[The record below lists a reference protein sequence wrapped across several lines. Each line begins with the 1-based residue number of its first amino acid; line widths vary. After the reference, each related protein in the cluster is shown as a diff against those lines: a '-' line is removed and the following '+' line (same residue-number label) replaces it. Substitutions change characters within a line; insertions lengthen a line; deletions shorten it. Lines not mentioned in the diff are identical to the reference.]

1 MLNKIGINSLFRSGN
16 GQATS
21 RAERESEQQNAA
33 DTNGRVRS
41 GPLEGLRV
49 GGGVLRRSGGQR
61 TLANLGRFPA
71 QGGHSLSLT
80 GESALRDARIAQLH
94 SSQAPGPST
103 GHQSEAAAVRREL
116 LSIPSAAHSVPL
128 PASLASQ
135 IDEKFVNFPRD
146 NPGSLQFQDRVQL
159 ASTIDQLQKLRTT
172 FSDIPVCFYPCGGA
186 DAFYPT
192 LLSNAK
198 ITVMT
203 GAEPWGGMQDV
214 KRALNFEK
222 TANDISGMGLGGGFD
237 GLRDWREGAEG
248 LGFNM
253 GTLGPLAIA
262 RAIAAQ
268 TLNGESV
275 SNLKISAFDIG
286 EKGQLNFS
294 KANAGNANNNH
305 VAFWL
310 TNSEGESRLYLY
322 YRLDVDDAA
331 ALAKIANLHELLSGI
346 SDKGQTLLME
356 KGIPS
361 NLYKHE
367 NTKHLLSP
375 QASLIRAVVCDTHQ
389 NNDYRSQ
396 PVFLRD
402 VALKQK
408 TVALDKA
415 PGTASWIS
423 PKFGYGDKVFIHTP
437 SV

>member
-1 MLNKIGINSLFRSGN
+1 M
-16 GQATS
+16 
-21 RAERESEQQNAA
+21 
-33 DTNGRVRS
+33 
-41 GPLEGLRV
+41 
-49 GGGVLRRSGGQR
+49 
-61 TLANLGRFPA
+61 ANLTRLSA

-80 GESALRDARIAQLH
+80 GKPNLREERIAQSQL
-94 SSQAPGPST
+94 SASQAPGPST
-103 GHQSEAAAVRREL
+103 GHQETAAAAVRREL
-116 LSIPSAAHSVPL
+116 LSAPSVAHSVPL
-128 PASLASQ
+128 PASLGSQ
-135 IDEKFVNFPRD
+135 IDKEFINFPRD
-146 NPGSLQFQDRVQL
+146 NPGSLQFQGRVQL
-159 ASTIDQLQKLRTT
+159 ASTIGQLQQLRNNLPD
-172 FSDIPVCFYPCGGA
+172 SPVCFYPCGGA
-186 DAFYPT
+186 DGFYPA

-203 GAEPWGGMQDV
+203 GAESWGGAEDI
-214 KRALNFEK
+214 KRVLNFAK
-222 TANDISGMGLGGGFD
+222 VAGNISGMGLGGGFD
-237 GLRDWREGAEG
+237 GVRDWREGAEG

-268 TLNGESV
+268 ALNGESV
-275 SNLKISAFDIG
+275 SSLKISAFDIG
-286 EKGQLNFS
+286 ENGQLNFS
-294 KANAGNANNNH
+294 RTKPGNANNDH

-310 TNSEGESRLYLY
+310 TNQDGESKLYLY
-322 YRLDVDDAA
+322 YSLDVDEAA
-331 ALAKIANLHELLSGI
+331 ALAKIANLHGLLSRI

-361 NLYKHE
+361 SLYEHQ

-375 QASLIRAVVCDTHQ
+375 QASLIKAVICDTHQ
-389 NNDYRSQ
+389 SNDYRSQ

-402 VALKQK
+402 VALEQK

>member
-1 MLNKIGINSLFRSGN
+1 MLNRLKLNSIFRSHN
-16 GQATS
+16 SQATS
-21 RAERESEQQNAA
+21 RPERENERPNAS
-33 DTNGRVRS
+33 DTSGRVRS

-49 GGGVLRRSGGQR
+49 GDGAHRRSGGQR
-61 TLANLGRFPA
+61 NLANLTRLSA
-71 QGGHSLSLT
+71 QGSLT
-80 GESALRDARIAQLH
+80 GKPDLREARIAQSHLRA
-94 SSQAPGPST
+94 SQEPGPST
-103 GHQSEAAAVRREL
+103 GHQEAAAAVRREL
-116 LSIPSAAHSVPL
+116 LLAPSVAHSVPL
-128 PASLASQ
+128 PASVGSQ
-135 IDEKFVNFPRD
+135 IDRAFVNFPRD
-146 NPGSLQFQDRVQL
+146 DPGSLQFQGRVQL
-159 ASTIDQLQKLRTT
+159 ASTIGQLQQLRKTLPD
-172 FSDIPVCFYPCGGA
+172 SPVCFYPCGGA
-186 DAFYPT
+186 DGFYPA

-203 GAEPWGGMQDV
+203 GAEPWGGTEDV
-214 KRALNFEK
+214 KRALNFK
-222 TANDISGMGLGGGFD
+222 KNAGNIGGMGLGGGFD
-237 GLRDWREGAEG
+237 GVRDWGEGAET

-268 TLNGESV
+268 ALNGESV
-275 SNLKISAFDIG
+275 KSLKISAFDIG
-286 EKGQLNFS
+286 ENGQLNFS
-294 KANAGNANNNH
+294 RTKPDNTNNDH

-310 TNSEGESRLYLY
+310 TNQDGESKLYLY
-322 YRLDVDDAA
+322 YSLDVDDAA
-331 ALAKIANLHELLSGI
+331 ALAKIANLHGLLSRI

-389 NNDYRSQ
+389 SNDCRSQ

-402 VALKQK
+402 VALQQK